1 MEVDKAIHRKLAVD
15 LFNMCWAIMG
25 QESRTQEDNDRL
37 ERAAMASL
45 YHWSIV
51 GDATNASIGEWM
63 ASRVHIV
70 LGNREEALRHAE
82 RCMEVTNAADL
93 KDFYLAFAY
102 EARARAHAQLGNSEI
117 CRADQLAA
125 VSEPIEEEE
134 DKKIFES
141 DFFGGNW
148 FGLDPAR

>member
-1 MEVDKAIHRKLAVD
+1 
-15 LFNMCWAIMG
+15 MG
-25 QESRTQEDNDRL
+25 QESRTQDDKDRL

-63 ASRVHIV
+63 ASRVQIV

-82 RCMEVTNAADL
+82 RCLEITTSAGL

-102 EARARAHAQLGNSEI
+102 EARARAHAQLGNSEQ
-117 CRADQLAA
+117 CRSDQRAA
-125 VSEPIEEEE
+125 VTEPIEDEE
-134 DKKIFES
+134 DKKIFEG

-148 FGLDPAR
+148 FGLDPVR